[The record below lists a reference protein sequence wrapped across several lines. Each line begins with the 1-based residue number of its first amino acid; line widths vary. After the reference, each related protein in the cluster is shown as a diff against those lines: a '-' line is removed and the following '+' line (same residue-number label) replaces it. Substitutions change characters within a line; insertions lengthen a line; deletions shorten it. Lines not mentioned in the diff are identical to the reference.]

1 MLATKRP
8 RRAVSTEDSLDP
20 RVMTERQQLA
30 FLLRATA
37 PSDASES
44 SSSSSSSDFSSED
57 EDEDEA
63 PRRPRAVKRGKTRT
77 NYASG
82 TMEKP
87 FPEALPVIYCGR
99 GRPPKNSIK
108 LPRDSRHPY
117 APRSARISPRSRYT
131 PSADAEVAAAV
142 AARLR
147 AEKMSVCRALRAE
160 RKDRDVHVKQQKTSP
175 SSASD
180 VTMLNSA
187 TGTPFCALCCDL
199 EPFCDAPLFLC
210 PACDQKYPTQQT
222 LGRVCMT

>member
-77 NYASG
+77 NCTLLS
-82 TMEKP
+82 
-87 FPEALPVIYCGR
+87 VWI
-99 GRPPKNSIK
+99 
-108 LPRDSRHPY
+108 
-117 APRSARISPRSRYT
+117 
-131 PSADAEVAAAV
+131 AV
-142 AARLR
+142 L
-147 AEKMSVCRALRAE
+147 L
-160 RKDRDVHVKQQKTSP
+160 
-175 SSASD
+175 
-180 VTMLNSA
+180 
-187 TGTPFCALCCDL
+187 
-199 EPFCDAPLFLC
+199 LFAGVLTAF
-210 PACDQKYPTQQT
+210 ACNLWK
-222 LGRVCMT
+222 C